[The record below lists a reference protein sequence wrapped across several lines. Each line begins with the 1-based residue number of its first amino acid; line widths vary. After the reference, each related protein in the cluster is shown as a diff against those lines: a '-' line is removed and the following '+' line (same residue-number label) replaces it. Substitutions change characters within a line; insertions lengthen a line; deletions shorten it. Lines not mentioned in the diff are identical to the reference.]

1 MTIMTPKNIL
11 KKSFM
16 QFPSMFVD
24 KILVPLIKENVQFV
38 AQLQIFDV
46 CNQLNKIK
54 EGMFITREDP
64 KKSRVIVIFE
74 EFVMLLVNF
83 PN

>member
-1 MTIMTPKNIL
+1 
-11 KKSFM
+11 M